1 MEEYSLDGYDLLDKI
16 GEGTYGDVYKARK
29 KSNGKICAI
38 KFIRFRDSSL
48 TNGVSMSTIREIRF
62 LKSTNHENIVKLF
75 DIVSPQVTLSMDY
88 TKLNPICMIM
98 DYVDHDMWGILQFA
112 KESHL
117 PIYSSIHVK
126 WYMFQLLKALAYLHE
141 NMIMHRDLKTSNVLV
156 SNTHI
161 IKLTDFGL
169 ARKLKY
175 GDSVRYTNNVMTLWY
190 RPPELLLGET
200 HYTTSADIWSAGCI
214 FGELL
219 AGTPIFPT
227 HSGDEQEELHVI
239 MKACG
244 TCDDPYIQSLM
255 KHAHWEF
262 RPHPWDLSRH
272 LRDLAGMAGICNPQW
287 QTQEAIDLLAAML
300 SILPANR
307 PSAQELLR
315 HRYFDE
321 VRDKPPDL
329 PPFPAT
335 VDTHKFQ
342 VKNRPK
348 NDTVKKSGNSVPAG
362 KKETPRS
369 VPAIFRQEEPRESQ
383 HEENRG
389 SREEP
394 REFSRQPRRGS
405 PREVRRSPKRRS
417 SERWEEVPRDASR
430 RLHFEIERRRT
441 SPPRGLRGYFPRSP
455 EGYRASPRRSV
466 SRSPVRSPIR
476 SPVRSPVRS
485 PIRSPIR
492 SVSRRSPSRRKS
504 PIRRSPRRS
513 PRESLRRSPSRRSP
527 SRRSPSRRS
536 PSRRSPSR
544 RSPSRRS
551 PSRRSPPRSLRR
563 SPPRRSPLRNPP
575 RRSPPRRLSRS
586 PPRRSPPRRR
596 LSRSPPRRSPPPRSP
611 FYRRSYSRSFSRDR
625 RGNRRSS
632 LCCNKQTKSAFR

>member
-307 PSAQELLR
+307 PSAQE
-315 HRYFDE
+315 
-321 VRDKPPDL
+321 V
-329 PPFPAT
+329 PPFPA
-335 VDTHKFQ
+335 F
-342 VKNRPK
+342 
-348 NDTVKKSGNSVPAG
+348 SVAAAP
-362 KKETPRS
+362 PLL
-369 VPAIFRQEEPRESQ
+369 
-383 HEENRG
+383 
-389 SREEP
+389 
-394 REFSRQPRRGS
+394 RRGA
-405 PREVRRSPKRRS
+405 RQAARSP
-417 SERWEEVPRDASR
+417 A
-430 RLHFEIERRRT
+430 
-441 SPPRGLRGYFPRSP
+441 
-455 EGYRASPRRSV
+455 
-466 SRSPVRSPIR
+466 
-476 SPVRSPVRS
+476 
-485 PIRSPIR
+485 
-492 SVSRRSPSRRKS
+492 
-504 PIRRSPRRS
+504 
-513 PRESLRRSPSRRSP
+513 
-527 SRRSPSRRS
+527 
-536 PSRRSPSR
+536 
-544 RSPSRRS
+544 
-551 PSRRSPPRSLRR
+551 
-563 SPPRRSPLRNPP
+563 
-575 RRSPPRRLSRS
+575 LSRH
-586 PPRRSPPRRR
+586 RR
-596 LSRSPPRRSPPPRSP
+596 
-611 FYRRSYSRSFSRDR
+611 YSQIP
-625 RGNRRSS
+625 GQ
-632 LCCNKQTKSAFR
+632 KPTQK